1 MAGEV
6 RFRAMGEDRFD
17 RERLVAEAVE
27 RAGADDFGEQ
37 TWQEGLDILLDDLRS
52 DARLHEIGVEVA
64 ATDIVNN
71 LATRLG
77 IIAWRRGH
85 PEVATG
91 TVDHPIVIVGQPRT
105 GTTILYDLLALDPSL
120 RAPLT
125 WEVDRPLPPPETS
138 TYGTDP
144 RIAEVEETLAMTDM
158 LIPGFRSFHP
168 MGATLA
174 QECVR
179 ITAGEFRSMIFPI
192 QFRVRTYNRWL
203 LHDADLTPAYRWHR
217 IYLQHLHSRH
227 PAQQWL
233 LKSPAHLWHLD
244 ELVAEYPD
252 ALIVQ
257 THRDPLKV
265 IASTSALAAHLR
277 RMASDEP
284 DIVEIAADYS
294 DDIFVGLERG
304 IDFRDRGVIPPERI
318 VDVQFSSFVTDPIA
332 AVRRIYEAL
341 GRELDS
347 STEQAMRDFLAANPG
362 DGGGGGTR
370 YRVADTALDPGA
382 LRERAAAYQERF
394 GVESEPVV

>member
-1 MAGEV
+1 
-6 RFRAMGEDRFD
+6 MGDERLDRD
-17 RERLVAEAVE
+17 RLVAEAVD
-27 RAGADDFGEQ
+27 RAGADDFGEP

-52 DARLHEIGVEVA
+52 EGRLHELGVEVV
-64 ATDIVNN
+64 ATDVVNN
-71 LATRLG
+71 LANRLG
-77 IIAWRRGH
+77 ILAWRRAH
-85 PEVATG
+85 PEVADG
-91 TVDHPIVIVGQPRT
+91 PVDHPIVIVGQPRT

-125 WEVDRPLPPPETS
+125 WEVDKPLPPPETA
-138 TYGTDP
+138 TYRADP

-192 QFRVRTYNRWL
+192 QFRARTYNRWL
-203 LHDADLTPAYRWHR
+203 LHEADLAPAYRWHR
-217 IYLQHLHSRH
+217 IYLQHLQSRH

-277 RMASDEP
+277 RMASDQP

-294 DDIFVGLERG
+294 DDIFLGLDRG

-318 VDVQFSSFVTDPIA
+318 VDVQFSSFIADPID
-332 AVRRIYEAL
+332 AVRSIYDAL
-341 GRELDS
+341 GRELDG
-347 STEQAMRDFLAANPG
+347 STEQVMRDFLAANPG

-370 YRVADTALDPGA
+370 YRFGDTGLDPDA
-382 LRERAAAYQERF
+382 LRERAAPYQERF